1 MVNLPLA
8 PAGNSSSRSARRTP
22 HHHPLQNPSLL
33 PGSRMEAL
41 LIDLLDQHTHP
52 AFDLEDHPVRL
63 ALSQVPALSN
73 KHGGM
78 S

>member
-1 MVNLPLA
+1 MA
-8 PAGNSSSRSARRTP
+8 
-22 HHHPLQNPSLL
+22 
-33 PGSRMEAL
+33 AL

-52 AFDLEDHPVRL
+52 AFDREDHPVRL
-63 ALSQVPALSN
+63 ALSQVPALLN